1 MVTFRIPSKLRA
13 LISEEHRIIIEN
25 SLIPFLHLLQDNNL
39 FFFPEYTDHGIN
51 HIEAVLRS
59 IENLISDDTFDKLS
73 SLDIC
78 AIIVATVLH
87 DIGLHASPE
96 LFRNMLAGKYDNIP
110 NNLFKEKRWEELWDE
125 YLKASRF
132 WNQEKKYKVFGKK
145 DYAIK
150 EPNLDDLQS
159 LDQYD
164 KRFIG
169 EFIRIHHARL
179 AYEIALKGFIGDMG
193 IVVFDFNNNHILN
206 NTKFMQLA
214 GLIARSH
221 GMNDVRETFE
231 YLLKLSGKAS
241 WKNPLDIKVVF
252 LMTLIRI
259 ADFIQIDATRTDEL
273 MIKLRIIYSP
283 YSLREHEKHLAI
295 DCVILD
301 NYSKRIVVEA
311 SPKNAK
317 MYVQINDLVQDIQK
331 EFDISWS
338 ILGEVYGDK
347 YKLRYHYIVSNLT
360 DEVVKNGFDF
370 VPDLFSLGYNNLA
383 EMLIEPLYGN
393 NPSYGVRELVQNAV
407 DACRTRMVI
416 DREYEKQDITH
427 VTVSFDS
434 KSKLFT
440 IVDTGIGM
448 TIEEIKNY
456 FLTIGLSYDN
466 SIDWQKTRDVMRM
479 ESNIMSSNKKCY
491 RTGHFGIGILAAFLL
506 GEQIKVKTKSIKSKA
521 DDKGYE
527 FTLSLGGDS
536 IQINKVDLLEYGT
549 TIEISC
555 DDNVISQLKEEVFE
569 KEHYLGTNKW
579 FGWYVGSIPK
589 VQYIYDDDPI
599 QLNSEHIKNYKQL
612 IISTPITQSAFD
624 DILWEPE
631 FLFGH
636 SLSVFKSQHNTWL
649 FSNGFFVTDN
659 SLKNRFSSP
668 DIKKFIPSAI
678 PNLIFS
684 DIYNQVPLN
693 IQRTNINYSVEY
705 LFERELAIAKCKD
718 ILCQLLALKEDIIK
732 KYDFLVNHN
741 LFYNKLGFVLN
752 QYKDYFDLDDC
763 NIDSKYDEKCFYG
776 KKLVHVYYG
785 NDTGLNM
792 PFWEEFIS
800 GHPEAFF
807 SFIPIR
813 HDNLNRSQEIFI
825 KGNINHDLYHFSS
838 VGPVLTLD
846 SINEKYENFYNIEI
860 EDVINHSRK
869 MCHAYGTLVNDPFN
883 NKFVNDL
890 IGELDRNT
898 DAGKDLLY
906 FAIHNIKGDNAPS
919 FLDDFITEYAGGD
932 MIVPY
937 EEIERRKK
945 FVKLYEECGKE
956 IEQYREYY
964 DELCNRYR
972 YK

>member
-1 MVTFRIPSKLRA
+1 MVTIRIPSKLRA
-13 LISEEHRIIIEN
+13 LINEEHRIIIEK
-25 SLIPFLHLLQDNNL
+25 SLIPFSHLLQDNNL

-96 LFRNMLAGKYDNIP
+96 LFRNMLAGKYDYIP
-110 NNLFKEKRWEELWDE
+110 NNLFKEKRWADLWDE

-132 WNQEKKYKVFGKK
+132 WNQEKKYKVFGNK

-150 EPNLDDLQS
+150 EPNLDDLQL

-206 NTKFMQLA
+206 NKKFMQLA

-221 GMNDVRETFE
+221 GMNDVRDTFE

-259 ADFIQIDATRTDEL
+259 ADFIQIDANRTDEL
-273 MIKLRIIYSP
+273 MFTLRTINSP
-283 YSLREHEKHLAI
+283 YSLREHKQHLAI
-295 DCVILD
+295 DCVLLD
-301 NYSKRIVVEA
+301 NNDKKIVVEA
-311 SPKNAK
+311 SPKDAQT
-317 MYVQINDLVQDIQK
+317 YVKINNLVQDIQK

-347 YKLRYHYIVSNLT
+347 YKLRYHYIVSNLN

-370 VPDLFSLGYNNLA
+370 VPDLFNFEYNNNLA
-383 EMLIEPLYGN
+383 DILIGSLYGN

-407 DACRTRMVI
+407 DACRTRMAF
-416 DREYEKQDITH
+416 DDNYKKQDITH

-434 KSKLFT
+434 KSKIFT

-456 FLTIGLSYDN
+456 FLTIGSSFNDN
-466 SIDWQKTRDVMRM
+466 IEWKKTQDTY
-479 ESNIMSSNKKCY
+479 NTY
-491 RTGHFGIGILAAFLL
+491 RTGRFGIGILAAFLL
-506 GEQIKVKTKSIKSKA
+506 GKRIKVKTKSIKSKSSGN
-521 DDKGYE
+521 GYE
-527 FTLSLGGDS
+527 FNLALGQAFL
-536 IQINKVDLLEYGT
+536 QINKVSIPDYGT

-555 DDNVISQLKEEVFE
+555 DDNVLLQLEEGLK

-579 FGWYVGSIPK
+579 FGWYVGSSPK
-589 VQYIYDDDPI
+589 VVYIHNEEPI
-599 QLNSEHIKNYKQL
+599 KLNSEYIKRYKPL
-612 IISTPITQSAFD
+612 PTSIPPIAFD
-624 DILWEPE
+624 DIHWEPE

-636 SLSVFKSQHNTWL
+636 SVSVFKLLHNPWL
-649 FSNGFFVTDN
+649 FCNGFFITDN
-659 SLKNRFSSP
+659 SLKKEFSSP
-668 DIKKFIPSAI
+668 DIKKFIPPAI
-678 PNLIFS
+678 PNLIFC
-684 DIYNQVPLN
+684 DIFNQVPLN
-693 IQRTNINYSVEY
+693 IQRTNISYSVEY
-705 LFERELAIAKCKD
+705 YFERELAIAKCKD
-718 ILCQLLALKEDIIK
+718 ILCQLLAIEESIIK
-732 KYDFLVNHN
+732 TYDYSLNNNF
-741 LFYNKLGFVLN
+741 FYNQSGYVLN
-752 QYKDYFDLDDC
+752 QYKDYFNLNDC
-763 NIDSKYDEKCFYG
+763 NAESQYEEKCFYG

-785 NDTGLNM
+785 IDTSLNL
-792 PFWEEFIS
+792 PFWEKFIS
-800 GHPEAFF
+800 EHPEAFF
-807 SFIPIR
+807 SFIPIG
-813 HDNLNRSQEIFI
+813 HDDNKRIQELLING
-825 KGNINHDLYHFSS
+825 KINHDLYHYSS
-838 VGPVLTLD
+838 VVPVLTMD
-846 SINEKYENFYNIEI
+846 SINDKYENYHDLEI
-860 EDVINHSRK
+860 EDVKKHSKR
-869 MCHAYGTLVNDPFN
+869 MCHAYGALINDSFN
-883 NKFVNDL
+883 DEFVNDL
-890 IGELDRNT
+890 IDQLDRNT

-906 FAIHNIKGDNAPS
+906 FAIHNITGNNEPS
-919 FLDDFITEYAGGD
+919 FLDDFITEYASGN

-937 EEIERRKK
+937 NETERKK
-945 FVKLYEECGKE
+945 KFEVLYKECGKE
-956 IEQYREYY
+956 IEQYREHYN
-964 DELCNRYR
+964 ELCNRYR